1 MTIITDIIGRQILD
15 SRGNPTVEVDVILSD
30 GSVGRAS
37 VPSGA
42 SKGKYESLELR
53 DNTETFNGLGVEI
66 AVNNIN
72 TEIHDV
78 LEGRSPFDQ
87 RSVDFDLIELDG
99 TENKS
104 RLGANAILGVS
115 LAVCKAAS
123 KSLKIPLWRYIG
135 GINSN
140 YLPVPM
146 MNVINGGAHANNGL
160 DIQEFMIMPVGFNSF
175 KESLTCGVEIF
186 HSLRVLLDKNGYST
200 SVGDE
205 GGFAPELK
213 DSEQAINLICEAIEL
228 TKYQVGKHVYFAIDA
243 AANEFFNKG
252 EYIFRDKKKG
262 LSSDELLK
270 YWVNLVDQFPIL
282 SIEDPFHEDDVSG
295 FINLNNEVGKKIQIV
310 GDDLF
315 VTSSERLSEGI
326 KKNAGNSIL
335 IKLNQVGS
343 LSETLDTIDLA
354 KKNDFNTI
362 ISHRSGETE
371 DNFIAN
377 LAVACNSGQ
386 IKTGS
391 VSRSDRNSKY
401 NQLLRIEEELGDN
414 AIFCGNQILNKI
426 IRD

>member
-42 SKGKYESLELR
+42 SKGKHESLELR
-53 DNTETFNGLGVEI
+53 DNTEKFKGLGVEI

-175 KESLTCGVEIF
+175 KECLTCGVEIF
-186 HSLRVLLDKNGYST
+186 HSLRVILDKNGYST

-213 DSEQAINLICEAIEL
+213 DSEQAINLICEAIER

-315 VTSSERLSEGI
+315 VTSSQRLSEGI

>member
-42 SKGKYESLELR
+42 SKGKHESLELR
-53 DNTETFNGLGVEI
+53 DNTEKFNGLGVEI

-87 RSVDFDLIELDG
+87 RSVDFDLVELDG

-175 KESLTCGVEIF
+175 KECLTCGVEIF

-315 VTSSERLSEGI
+315 VTSSQRLSEGI

-401 NQLLRIEEELGDN
+401 NQLIRIEEELSDN

>member
-42 SKGKYESLELR
+42 SKGKHESLELR
-53 DNTETFNGLGVEI
+53 DNTEKFNGLGVEI

-175 KESLTCGVEIF
+175 KECLTCGVEIF

-315 VTSSERLSEGI
+315 VTSSQRLSEGI